1 MAHRGRILLALP
13 IAALVL
19 TLATPPQ
26 TSAIA
31 QPSEPAFDYT
41 CNDTPLDPTPG
52 VVRLWGNDR
61 YETAIAVSRIRYD
74 DGQGCEFSV
83 ASGRGFPDAVT
94 AAADLT
100 WGPLLLVPGSSLP
113 ASVRAE
119 IRRLGPRWIHTYG
132 GEGVLTPSLMAQL
145 SSYVGGR
152 IIANGGANRYE
163 TAAKATFDN
172 EVGSIAYVATG
183 ADYPDALAAAGLI
196 RATRGAFFLVGTDS
210 IPRETQLALGYLRPS
225 RIVVLGG
232 TGAITARIER
242 GLRNF
247 TTGSVTRISG
257 ANRFETAVQ
266 LSQRLAPSGDWAVTI
281 VSGRSFPDALSAARL
296 GAGPVLLVE
305 PNSIPEVV
313 AEELRRL
320 SPQKIYIVGGPGAV
334 SESVEAELAQYISVD

>member
-1 MAHRGRILLALP
+1 MAHRGRILLVFP
-13 IAALVL
+13 IAALVFA
-19 TLATPPQ
+19 LATP
-26 TSAIA
+26 SATPALA
-31 QPSEPAFDYT
+31 QPTEPAFDYV

-74 DGQGCEFSV
+74 DGQGCRFSV

-94 AAADLT
+94 AAANLT
-100 WGPLLLVPGSSLP
+100 WGPLLLVPGWSLP
-113 ASVRAE
+113 ASVRTE
-119 IRRLGPRWIHTYG
+119 IQRLDPRSVYTYG
-132 GEGVLTPSLMAQL
+132 GEGVITPSLKALL
-145 SSYVGGR
+145 SGYVDGR
-152 IIANGGANRYE
+152 IFSNGGPNRYA
-163 TAAKATFDN
+163 TAAVATFGK
-172 EVGSIAYVATG
+172 ESGSIAYVATG

-196 RATRGAFFLVGTDS
+196 RATQGAFFLVGTDS
-210 IPRETQLALGYLRPS
+210 IPMETQRALGYLQPS

-257 ANRFETAVQ
+257 NNRFETAVQ

-281 VSGRSFPDALSAARL
+281 VSGRSFPDALSSAAL

-334 SESVEAELAQYISVD
+334 SESVELELAQYVSVD